1 MTHLYIVRHGQSQAA
16 VEGRV
21 AGIKADTGLSE
32 LGIEQA
38 TRLRNRL
45 QATQEIQ
52 ADVLIASTIPRA
64 TQTAEIIAPA
74 LGLPIILD
82 DEVQELR
89 PGEADGLSGQEYR
102 QKYAHNRDNHSA
114 FVSAAPGGES
124 WPEFVLRASRAL
136 ERITTEH
143 AGKTIVLVCH
153 GGIVQS
159 SFLYFFGASTLVRPS
174 IVTFE
179 MGNAAITHWER
190 GNFYRKDPNHLQWKL
205 ICHNDDFHLRD
216 PRFWT
221 DFAEEYDEQHGEM
234 ESDDTQQTAI
244 VEKE

>member
-1 MTHLYIVRHGQSQAA
+1 MTHLYIVRHGQAQAA
-16 VEGRV
+16 VEGKV
-21 AGIKADTGLSE
+21 AGIKADTGLSK
-32 LGIEQA
+32 LGVEQA

-52 ADVLIASTIPRA
+52 ADILIASTIPRA

-89 PGEADGLSGQEYR
+89 PGEADGLSGPEYR
-102 QKYAHNRDNHSA
+102 QKYAQYGNDRSA
-114 FVSAAPGGES
+114 FVRPSPGGES

-136 ERITTEH
+136 ERIVIEH

-159 SFLYFFGASTLVRPS
+159 SFLYFFGASTLVRPA

-179 MGNAAITHWER
+179 IGNAAITHWER

-216 PRFWT
+216 PRFRA
-221 DFAEEYDEQHGEM
+221 DEYEEQHENM

>member
-1 MTHLYIVRHGQSQAA
+1 MTHLYIIRHGQAQAA
-16 VEGRV
+16 VDGIV
-21 AGIKADTGLSE
+21 AGIKGDTGLSA

-45 QATQEIQ
+45 LVTQEIK

-64 TQTAEIIAPA
+64 RQTAEIIAPA
-74 LGLPIILD
+74 LELPIILD

-89 PGEADGLSGQEYR
+89 PGEADGLSGHEYR
-102 QKYAHNRDNHSA
+102 QKYAHRRDDMSA
-114 FVSAAPGGES
+114 FVSASPGGES

-136 ERITTEH
+136 ERIVTEH

-159 SFLYFFGASTLVRPS
+159 SFLYFFGAPTLVRPS
-174 IVTFE
+174 VVTFE
-179 MGNAAITHWER
+179 MGNAAITHWAR
-190 GNFYRKDPNHLQWKL
+190 GNFYRKDLSHLQWKL
-205 ICHNDDFHLRD
+205 IAHNDDFHLRD

-221 DFAEEYDEQHGEM
+221 DDQDAELYGNI